1 MSRPSRDL
9 APVDYAGQDEDA
21 VQPVKKQKTD
31 DSFSDLGFGSA
42 SSMKKQADTIAAF
55 FDGSREGASATT
67 TTATKVAPIFAP
79 SPVVSSGKQSAGVK
93 KPGKAKATGGYE
105 MQRRA
110 LGDAV
115 KAAISV
121 EKWCIAARCQCNT
134 RTTLDVFRNLI
145 VPNAADVTPREFDA
159 STPVVVAAVR
169 GSSSAGEIFGKTKIT
184 GGTRMGSWSANKME
198 LVFFPPTGEL
208 RCWWTM
214 L

>member
-55 FDGSREGASATT
+55 FDGSREGASVTT

-79 SPVVSSGKQSAGVK
+79 SPVASSGKQSAGVK

-105 MQRRA
+105 MHIQKEQP
-110 LGDAV
+110 D
-115 KAAISV
+115 
-121 EKWCIAARCQCNT
+121 E
-134 RTTLDVFRNLI
+134 
-145 VPNAADVTPREFDA
+145 E
-159 STPVVVAAVR
+159 VR
-169 GSSSAGEIFGKTKIT
+169 LLEEAERPCEGM
-184 GGTRMGSWSANKME
+184 R
-198 LVFFPPTGEL
+198 
-208 RCWWTM
+208 
-214 L
+214 

>member
-1 MSRPSRDL
+1 M
-9 APVDYAGQDEDA
+9 
-21 VQPVKKQKTD
+21 PVKKQKTSSD
-31 DSFSDLGFGSA
+31 DVFADLGFGSETKE
-42 SSMKKQADTIAAF
+42 MKKQADTMAAIF
-55 FDGSREGASATT
+55 SGSRGAS
-67 TTATKVAPIFAP
+67 TTATTNKLAPIFAP
-79 SPVVSSGKQSAGVK
+79 SPAVTSKAQPKAVGKQP
-93 KPGKAKATGGYE
+93 KPPKVTGGYE

-121 EKWCIAARCQCNT
+121 EKWCIAARCQCTT

-145 VPNAADVTPREFDA
+145 VPNAADVTPPDFDA

-198 LVFFPPTGEL
+198 LIFFPPTGEL